1 MQLDILGVSYTLIP
15 TTELITPDIGPE
27 ALGTADN
34 HKCEIKYCEN
44 TPSQR
49 LYILLH
55 ELLHVLTY
63 MGHLQFLRVDGEQY
77 DDEAKVDAVASL
89 MAEVLKRN
97 PQVFI
102 PLIGGQRERK
112 IVMMYATPTFEGVP
126 YYPQEG
132 EQS

>member
-1 MQLDILGVSYTLIP
+1 MQLDILGVSYTLTLTP
-15 TTELITPDIGPE
+15 NLILPDEGPE
-27 ALGTADN
+27 SLGVVDN
-34 HKCEIKYCEN
+34 HKCTIHVCDN

-55 ELLHVLTY
+55 ELLHVMTY
-63 MGHLQFLRVDGEQY
+63 MGHLQFLRVEGQQY

-97 PQVFI
+97 PHVFV

-112 IVMMYATPTFEGVP
+112 AVMMYATPTFEGVP

-132 EQS
+132 DQT